1 MKVGDLEICINDIVI
16 KHDELS
22 LRDFKRNGYMDSV
35 RNIRDLFPRNVGNVM
50 GDAHAVLGQLLE
62 NVGKCYLRNGLATL
76 GWKKLTVRV
85 SPEEGVVNEYSIDRS
100 TDWSKCT
107 IELDV

>member
-1 MKVGDLEICINDIVI
+1 MKVGDLEICLNDVVI

-22 LRDFKRNGYMDSV
+22 LRDFKVGSYMDSV
-35 RNIRDLFPRNVGNVM
+35 RSIRDLFPRKVDNVM

-62 NVGKCYLRNGLATL
+62 NVGKRYLRNGCATL

-85 SPEEGVVNEYSIDRS
+85 SPETGVVNEYTIERA